1 MLSSAI
7 MSSDLNS
14 RVGQLQNNWLK
25 NVKFEHLLAGT
36 TGGVASTLVLHPL
49 DLIKIRFQGLF
60 FYLISFTQ
68 NNPFRYTCVTNFS
81 FCTCRFFIF
90 PVL

>member
-1 MLSSAI
+1 

-60 FYLISFTQ
+60 FYLISFTL
-68 NNPFRYTCVTNFS
+68 F
-81 FCTCRFFIF
+81 FFIRIKSIRI
-90 PVL
+90 LRLKITKI